1 MIFLT
6 YRRLEIALCVTDAVM
21 DIVISLL
28 IVNIIHE
35 SSKVRLTNDH
45 EGNVRFRR
53 ADHDS
58 ESSEEEETDEPDQ
71 ELVEWLN
78 DD

>member
-1 MIFLT
+1 MHSSDNDFLLT
-6 YRRLEIALCVTDAVM
+6 YIRLEIALCVIDGVM

-35 SSKVRLTNDH
+35 SGKVRLTNDH

-58 ESSEEEETDEPDQ
+58 
-71 ELVEWLN
+71 
-78 DD
+78 